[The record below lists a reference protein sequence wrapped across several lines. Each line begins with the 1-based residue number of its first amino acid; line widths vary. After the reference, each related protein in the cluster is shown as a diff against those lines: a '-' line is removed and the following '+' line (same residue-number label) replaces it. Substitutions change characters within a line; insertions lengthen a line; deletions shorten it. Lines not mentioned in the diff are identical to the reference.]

1 VTDPGRRRRP
11 KPTRRTA
18 LACLAGLTM
27 VACSSGEE
35 SAEPT
40 SPEDAENAMRLRVD
54 GLTLVYPTDVFD
66 GADVAEP
73 GAQGAALTVDFEME
87 ADTAAGRMTVV
98 VVRTA
103 TGEEVAGLSAE
114 DRARLVEMEGLDAE
128 GDDGGDVLEFVN
140 GAGLRILDD
149 GYRFD
154 GLTNDERFL
163 VGFTAS
169 VDAQDRLDSMIGT
182 VFVDGAS
189 EVYGTEECE
198 DDVELITENG
208 LADGATVAPGE
219 EVTATW
225 QIRNVGTCTWGPGY
239 SWVFTGGEPVTIV
252 STGGVADVGP
262 GESTE
267 VVAVFVAPG
276 EPGRYAAQWQ
286 LQSPADLEPLGTPAF
301 VLFVV
306 ES

>member
-1 VTDPGRRRRP
+1 MTDPSRSVRIRW
-11 KPTRRTA
+11 A
-18 LACLAGLTM
+18 AFACLAGLALA
-27 VACSSGEE
+27 ACSSGDE

-40 SPEDAENAMRLRVD
+40 SPEDAEDATRLRVN

-66 GADVAEP
+66 TADVAEP
-73 GAQGAALTVDFEME
+73 GAAGAALTVDFESVAE
-87 ADTAAGRMTVV
+87 AAAGQMTVV

-103 TGEEVAGLSAE
+103 SGGEVAGLSAE
-114 DRARLVEMEGLDAE
+114 DSARLTELEGLDADE
-128 GDDGGDVLEFVN
+128 GDADDVLEFVN
-140 GAGLRILDD
+140 GSGLRTQDDD
-149 GYRFD
+149 GYLYD
-154 GLTNDERFL
+154 GITTDGRFL
-163 VGFTAS
+163 LGFSTPA
-169 VDAQDRLDSMIGT
+169 DAEDRLDSMIAT
-182 VFVDGAS
+182 VFVDGAAD
-189 EVYGTEECE
+189 VYGTEECE

-208 LADGATVAPGE
+208 LAEGATVAPGE

-225 QIRNVGTCTWGPGY
+225 QIRNTGMCTWGDGY

-252 STGGVADVGP
+252 STSGVADVAP

-267 VVAVFVAPG
+267 VVAVFVAPA

-286 LQSPADLEPLGTPAF
+286 LQSPSDLEPLGTPAF